1 MRTRSFLRL
10 ATLGLASLAAVA
22 CGPMNGQGGANPN
35 DRTTGGQNGDVLLTG
50 AMIVSPDGAYA
61 VMQRN
66 TVSVLVDVK
75 QRTATE
81 LPFQGERFLFGK
93 TKHTLV
99 AVKPNRA
106 GIVAFDLDAGVK
118 QLWSAT
124 PAFKATEGALLMRAN
139 EDDSTLV
146 LGDLDRVL
154 VLDAVTGSIRGAVPI
169 GSAATDVAF
178 VGNDEALVVG
188 SVRWTDH
195 KPATAVVQ
203 VDLGTLAA
211 LPIDVPNCDAPIA
224 VLPDRSRAFLS
235 PTYCEEGQA
244 TNPNGQWTNPDPVSV
259 IELEPAGPRF
269 RENLPGFGPV
279 AMSKDGSRVVA
290 YLDTKRM
297 DSSMF
302 KNPSQVPSRFG
313 DQFHLMVIDP
323 KSLEF
328 SLSPIGGALPRFAM
342 TLDGS
347 GLLVDATVK
356 MPRGGAYANVTL
368 GPDGLVAEAGVFGGV
383 KSPFG
388 YFDLKTRS
396 FTAFQGP
403 GAALDRFVQSKD
415 GKVYT
420 LKVQSDGLGGQ
431 LFAIDLASKTT
442 VDLGKSLRDV
452 GILPDGKTLILRV
465 RLPAADVGGKLYA
478 QEDYCFASDPASCDF
493 TIRFRSKT
501 PVPSCEH
508 DCY

>member
-1 MRTRSFLRL
+1 
-10 ATLGLASLAAVA
+10 
-22 CGPMNGQGGANPN
+22 MNGEGGANPN
-35 DRTTGGQNGDVLLTG
+35 DRTNGGQSGDVLLTG

-99 AVKPNRA
+99 AVKPNRG

-118 QLWSAT
+118 PLWSAT
-124 PAFKATEGALLMRAN
+124 PAFKATSGALLMRASD
-139 EDDSTLV
+139 DDSTLV

-154 VLDAVTGSIRGAVPI
+154 VLDGASGSIRGAVAI
-169 GSAATDVAF
+169 GSAPTDVAF
-178 VGNDEALVVG
+178 VGNEEALVVG

-203 VDLGTLAA
+203 VDLGSLASI
-211 LPIDVPNCDAPIA
+211 PIDVPNCDAPIA

-235 PTYCEEGQA
+235 PTYCEEGKA

-259 IELEPAGPRF
+259 IELETAGPRF

-297 DSSMF
+297 DPSMF
-302 KNPSQVPSRFG
+302 KVKADVPSTFG

-323 KSLEF
+323 KALTF
-328 SLSPIGGALPRFAM
+328 TLTPIGGALPRFAM
-342 TLDGS
+342 TADGA

-356 MPRGGAYANVTL
+356 IPRGGAYANVTL

-388 YFDLKTRS
+388 YFDLGSRA
-396 FTAFQGP
+396 FTPFAGP
-403 GAALDRFVQSKD
+403 GAALDRFVQAKD

-431 LFAIDLASKTT
+431 LFAIDLATKTT
-442 VDLGKSLRDV
+442 TDLGKSFRDV
-452 GILPDGKTLILRV
+452 GILPDGKTLILRI
-465 RLPAADVGGKLYA
+465 RLPAASIGGQLYT

-493 TIRFRSKT
+493 TIHYQSKT